1 MLWKTGTKKLGF
13 YFYLLF
19 TLMTPVVAA
28 RNKAVCYRTV
38 SVLSAAG
45 GRAARAA
52 RPHASVFAAVLYF
65 PLISLGSGTRAGQ
78 GTCPSI
84 SHMHSRRWY
93 FLGPNVP
100 GCDSF
105 LLSLSSLSS
114 VSLGERRVCY
124 NRKRERQRFVS
135 PGPNL
140 QIYSSR
146 LVTFTEVTS
155 KVAFLS
161 VQLAGAVLRWVNS
174 GSFTAT
180 YLLLPKIFLMCSV
193 ISLLVLSSTSTK
205 TCSPLSVGRDV
216 NSSSSLAAAG
226 GAKTVSRARSVRG
239 VSAGARPGTAAG
251 NRGCSGER
259 GAGSERGGATP
270 SDRHA

>member
-1 MLWKTGTKKLGF
+1 MFCSGDCNALENRHQKAGILF
-13 YFYLLF
+13 LF
-19 TLMTPVVAA
+19 TFHFNDSSCSCEKQGCLLQDRLCSQCSRWP
-28 RNKAVCYRTV
+28 
-38 SVLSAAG
+38 S
-45 GRAARAA
+45 ARAA

-124 NRKRERQRFVS
+124 NRKRERQRFIS

-140 QIYSSR
+140 QIYGSR

-161 VQLAGAVLRWVNS
+161 VQPAGAVLRWVNS

-226 GAKTVSRARSVRG
+226 GAKTVSRARRERRS
-239 VSAGARPGTAAG
+239 AAG
-251 NRGCSGER
+251 NRGRSGER